1 MAGGAST
8 KHVRHLGTRCCNAP
22 KSKMA
27 AVLAATA
34 VVVVIT
40 ITAQLSGLG
49 NLADPCIAI
58 LPPRRRRGGGVLAAA
73 AAAAWDERHGRIPTA
88 SLADQCCA
96 GKGAWW
102 AVNIAGG

>member
-1 MAGGAST
+1 MHIYSAA
-8 KHVRHLGTRCCNAP
+8 AP
-22 KSKMA
+22 QA
-27 AVLAATA
+27 WG
-34 VVVVIT
+34 I
-40 ITAQLSGLG
+40 
-49 NLADPCIAI
+49 
-58 LPPRRRRGGGVLAAA
+58 LAAA